1 MKEGMTKQKQLGATI
16 LAIALTA
23 LLLLT
28 ACAPAPTIERKT
40 VQIGHVDPYTGTGSV
55 SVQLVGAGLQ
65 EYIRYFNEQEAI
77 PGVNIEVVWADSMR
91 QFPQWYTHYQRFVER
106 GIPVIVADDTQGL
119 ITPDFEKDG
128 VVALAAG
135 GTQEASYPPDWR
147 YAESLTNVEQ
157 AAAVMD
163 YFMENWQEERPPRF
177 AFILM
182 DSAWAYEVEDEGTK
196 YAQSLGFEVL
206 PAETVPFVVLDATPQ
221 LLRLKEGG
229 ADLVYIQGLA
239 PSSGPVLR
247 DAERLGLLGQIQFAG
262 HASSMGERVIEMTG
276 VASEGYPIA
285 RAFPSFAET
294 EVPGIK
300 LMLDNMM
307 EYHGKEMREDEYIHG
322 WVRGT
327 IACEAVKRAIE
338 NVGYENLDGAA
349 IKEALDSFQD
359 FDVYGLC
366 RITYTP
372 EDHRGN
378 TKIAIYKVRDG
389 KLVRVTDWQEA
400 PMLVPEM

>member
-1 MKEGMTKQKQLGATI
+1 MKNRMKKGKWLGIVAVV
-16 LAIALTA
+16 LV
-23 LLLLT
+23 LLLSFP
-28 ACAPAPTIERKT
+28 ACSPAPTIERTT
-40 VQIGHVDPYTGTGSV
+40 VQIGHVDPYTGAGSV
-55 SVQLVGAGLQ
+55 SVQLVGAALQ
-65 EYIRYFNEQEAI
+65 DYIRYFNEQKAI
-77 PGVNIEVVWADSMR
+77 PGVNIEVAWADSMR

-119 ITPDFEKDG
+119 TTPDFEKDG

-182 DSAWAYEVEDEGTK
+182 DSAWAYEVEDGGTK
-196 YAQSLGFEVL
+196 YAQGLGFEVL

-229 ADLVYIQGLA
+229 SDLVYIQGLA
-239 PSSGPVLR
+239 PSSEPVLR
-247 DAERLGLLGQIQFAG
+247 DVERLGLLGQIQFSG

-276 VASEGYPIA
+276 VASEGYLIA

-294 EVPGIK
+294 EIPGIVM
-300 LMLDNMM
+300 MLDNMI
-307 EYHGKEMREDEYIHG
+307 EYHRKEMREDEYIHG
-322 WVRGT
+322 WVRGV
-327 IACEAVKRAIE
+327 IACEAIKEAIE

-366 RITYTP
+366 EITYSP

-378 TKIAIYKVRDG
+378 TKIAIYEVRDG
-389 KLVRVTDWQEA
+389 KLVRVTDWLEA
-400 PMLVPEM
+400 PMLVPEE

>member
-1 MKEGMTKQKQLGATI
+1 MRNRIIKEKRLGISI
-16 LAIALTA
+16 LTIALTV

-28 ACAPAPTIERKT
+28 ACAPASTVGGKT
-40 VQIGHVDPYTGTGSV
+40 VQIGHVDPYTGAGSV

-65 EYIRYFNEQEAI
+65 DYIRYFNEQEAI

-119 ITPDFEKDG
+119 TTPNFEKDG

-157 AAAVMD
+157 AAAVMN

-177 AFILM
+177 AFIVM
-182 DSAWAYEVEDEGTK
+182 DSAWAYEVEDGGTK

-206 PAETVPFVVLDATPQ
+206 PKEVVPFVVLDATPQ
-221 LLRLKEGG
+221 LLRLKDEG

-239 PSSGPVLR
+239 PSSGPTLR
-247 DAERLGLLGQIQFAG
+247 DTERLGLLGQIQFAG
-262 HASSMGERVIEMTG
+262 HASSMGERVIEMAG
-276 VASEGYPIA
+276 VASEGYLIA

-300 LMLDNMM
+300 LMLDNQM

-322 WVRGT
+322 WVRGV
-327 IACEAVKRAIE
+327 IACEAIKRAIE
-338 NVGYENLDGAA
+338 NVGYENVDGVA

-366 RITYTP
+366 GITYTP

-378 TKIAIYKVRDG
+378 TKIAIYEVRDG
-389 KLVRVTDWQEA
+389 KLVRVTDWLEA
-400 PMLVPEM
+400 PMLVPEE